1 MEKIKHLVSGEFTRL
16 TKYNLF
22 TASLVVALVW
32 VGIGY
37 FLELEE
43 FKQFLPFVFLMESS
57 AMTSLLV
64 GAEMFYEK
72 KEHTISSML
81 ISPMTETEYLLGKII
96 ANILNILLIFVIIG
110 VSLYFFKDFLFNF
123 HWLFLGI
130 VLVSS
135 YYVFVGVL
143 LSYISKDF
151 TALLMNYMVLMI
163 VLVLPSIFVIIGI
176 LPQSTLDFIFWT
188 PTEVT
193 LRLLNASFSTTFD
206 GVQYLMDTVYIVTL
220 SFALYKFF
228 VLPNFKS
235 YATKDLGV

>member
-43 FKQFLPFVFLMESS
+43 FKQFLPSVFLMESS

-81 ISPMTETEYLLGKII
+81 ISPMTETEYLMGKII

-193 LRLLNASFSTTFD
+193 LRLLNASFSSTFD
-206 GVQYLMDTVYIVTL
+206 GVQYLMDTGYIVTL
-220 SFALYKFF
+220 SFVLYKFF

>member
-37 FLELEE
+37 FLEIEE

-130 VLVSS
+130 ILVSS
-135 YYVFVGVL
+135 YYVFIGVL

-151 TALLMNYMVLMI
+151 TALLMNYMILMI
-163 VLVLPSIFVIIGI
+163 VLVLPSIFVMIGI
-176 LPQSTLDFIFWT
+176 LPQSTLDFIFWS

-193 LRLLNASFSTTFD
+193 LRLLNASFSSSFD
-206 GVQYLMDTVYIVTL
+206 GIQYLMDTVYIVSL
-220 SFALYKFF
+220 SFVLYKFF

>member
-1 MEKIKHLVSGEFTRL
+1 MEKIKHLVSAEFTRL

-135 YYVFVGVL
+135 YYVSVGVL

-193 LRLLNASFSTTFD
+193 LRLLNASFSSTFD
-206 GVQYLMDTVYIVTL
+206 GVQYLMDTGYIVTL
-220 SFALYKFF
+220 SFVLYKFF

-235 YATKDLGV
+235 YATQDLGV

>member
-135 YYVFVGVL
+135 YYVSVGVL

-193 LRLLNASFSTTFD
+193 LRLLNASFSSTFD
-206 GVQYLMDTVYIVTL
+206 GVQYLMDTGYIVTL
-220 SFALYKFF
+220 SFVLYKFF

>member
-1 MEKIKHLVSGEFTRL
+1 MEKIKHLVTGEFTRL

-37 FLELEE
+37 FLEIEE

-123 HWLFLGI
+123 HWLFIGI

-163 VLVLPSIFVIIGI
+163 VLVLPSIFVLLGI
-176 LPQSTLDFIFWT
+176 LPQSTIDFIFWT

-193 LRLLNASFSTTFD
+193 LRLLNASFNSTFD
-206 GVQYLMDTVYIVTL
+206 GMQYLMDSGYIIGL
-220 SFALYKFF
+220 SFILYKFL
-228 VLPNFKS
+228 VLPNFKA

>member
-37 FLELEE
+37 FLEIEE

-130 VLVSS
+130 ILVSS
-135 YYVFVGVL
+135 YYVFIGVL

-151 TALLMNYMVLMI
+151 TALLMNYMILMI
-163 VLVLPSIFVIIGI
+163 VLVLPSIFVMIGI
-176 LPQSTLDFIFWT
+176 LPQSTLDFIFWS

-193 LRLLNASFSTTFD
+193 LRLLNASFSSSFD
-206 GVQYLMDTVYIVTL
+206 GIQYLMDTVYIVSL
-220 SFALYKFF
+220 SFVLYKFL
-228 VLPNFKS
+228 VLPNFKP

>member
-176 LPQSTLDFIFWT
+176 LPQSMLDFIFWT

-206 GVQYLMDTVYIVTL
+206 GVQYLMDTIYIVIL
-220 SFALYKFF
+220 SFVLYKFF

>member
-163 VLVLPSIFVIIGI
+163 MLVLPSIFVIIGI
-176 LPQSTLDFIFWT
+176 LPQSTLDFIYWT

>member
-37 FLELEE
+37 FLEIEE

-130 VLVSS
+130 ILVSS
-135 YYVFVGVL
+135 YYVFIGVL

-151 TALLMNYMVLMI
+151 TALLMNYMILMI
-163 VLVLPSIFVIIGI
+163 VLVLPSIFVMIGI
-176 LPQSTLDFIFWT
+176 LPQSTLDFIFWS

-193 LRLLNASFSTTFD
+193 LRLLNASFSSSFD
-206 GVQYLMDTVYIVTL
+206 GIQYLMDTVYIVSL
-220 SFALYKFF
+220 SFVLYKFF

-235 YATKDLGV
+235 YSTKDLGV

>member
-193 LRLLNASFSTTFD
+193 LRLLNASFNTTFD
-206 GVQYLMDTVYIVTL
+206 GVQYLMDTIYIVTL
-220 SFALYKFF
+220 SFVLYKFF

>member
-37 FLELEE
+37 FLEIEE

-135 YYVFVGVL
+135 YYVFVGIL

-176 LPQSTLDFIFWT
+176 LPQSTLDIIFWS

-206 GVQYLMDTVYIVTL
+206 GVQYLMDTGYIVIL
-220 SFALYKFF
+220 SFVLYKFF